1 MGKLILII
9 LAGAL
14 AVTALV
20 FLVKTVLRPSGETVH
35 FDRNM
40 DIEAVWQEYFN
51 YWKKH
56 EPDMTEPCPG
66 ESKEAVD
73 TLEKTLGVTLPE
85 DFRRSLQFTYHGR
98 KKCSDNLD
106 HSWFGSRTGVS
117 FYDTKEVL
125 EDLKQRTE
133 KNWFDIIEE
142 NVENRYFGGV
152 KPYTKGTRWPKEWVI
167 IAYKNGVSICLDLRK
182 DAGDKYGQ
190 IIAVKQGICDANDNW
205 FNHIAFVAKDYKEF
219 MILAL
224 EEIYLHRGLNDDFFR
239 KIAHLPKD
247 YWDDDWGV

>member
-14 AVTALV
+14 AVAALV

-85 DFRRSLQFTYHGR
+85 DFKKSLQFTYHGR

-117 FYDTKEVL
+117 FYDTKRIGDYSAQNSL
-125 EDLKQRTE
+125 DSFSINDGRTT
-133 KNWFDIIEE
+133 
-142 NVENRYFGGV
+142 NRYFGNV
-152 KPYTKGTRWPKEWVI
+152 KPYVEGKRWPKAWVM
-167 IAYKNGVSICLDLRK
+167 IAYKNGTAICLDLRK
-182 DAGDKYGQ
+182 DIGDQYGQ
-190 IIAVKQGICDANDNW
+190 VIAIYLGVNDKDDNW